1 MALKKMIKVE
11 FSKHYLRMRLKLVK
25 RDPLLKQKYD
35 KFIHIFMLDPFYPSL
50 KTHKVNISTFGLVYS
65 SRVTGNIRII
75 WKYLNR
81 DTIVILTTGGHEGKS
96 SVYK

>member
-1 MALKKMIKVE
+1 MINITY
-11 FSKHYLRMRLKLVK
+11 SKGFFRTYDKLVSRNSQLEK
-25 RDPLLKQKYD
+25 KYA
-35 KFIHIFMLDPFYPSL
+35 KCLTHLVVDPFYPSL
-50 KTHKVNISTFGLVYS
+50 KTHKVDISNFGLVYS

-75 WKYLNR
+75 WKYLDR